1 MKILMIGANGTI
13 GQAVTQELSKRHT
26 VIKVGKSS
34 GEYQVD
40 LANKESIIDLY
51 KKVGKVDAVACA
63 AGSGCFL
70 PLTELT
76 PEQFAAGLS
85 EKMLG
90 QINLVLIGQH
100 LLADNG
106 SFTLIS
112 GVLSDD
118 PIVLGVNSS
127 TINAAIDGFV
137 IATAIELVRGIRI
150 NVVSPTVLTESTEKY
165 GPYFRGFA
173 TVDAKK
179 VALAYS
185 KSIEG
190 RQTGQVYKVY

>member
-1 MKILMIGANGTI
+1 MKILIIGANGTV

-26 VIKVGKSS
+26 IIRVGKSS
-34 GEYQVD
+34 GDYQVD
-40 LANKESIIDLY
+40 LASKESIVNLY
-51 KKVGKVDAVACA
+51 NKVGTVDAVACS
-63 AGSGCFL
+63 AGSGCFV
-70 PLTELT
+70 PLAELT
-76 PEQFAAGLS
+76 PDQFTAGLN

-137 IATAIELVRGIRI
+137 RAAAIELLRGIRI
-150 NVVSPTVLTESTEKY
+150 NAVSPTLLTESADKY
-165 GPYFRGFA
+165 GAYFRGFA

-190 RQTGQVYKVY
+190 HQTGQIYKVF